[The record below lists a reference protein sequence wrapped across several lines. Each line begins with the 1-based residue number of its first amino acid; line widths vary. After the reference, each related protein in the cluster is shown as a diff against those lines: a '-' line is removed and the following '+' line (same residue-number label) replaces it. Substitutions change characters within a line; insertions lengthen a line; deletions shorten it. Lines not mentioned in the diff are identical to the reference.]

1 MIVELAIVYAFDL
14 YIAVDKVSCPVLA
27 DLLRILRLSRFEDE
41 ISRFLDISLLE
52 WKSLSRL
59 VKYPLK

>member
-1 MIVELAIVYAFDL
+1 M
-14 YIAVDKVSCPVLA
+14 AVDKVPCPVLA
-27 DLLRILRLSRFEDE
+27 DLLRILWLSGFEDE

-59 VKYPLK
+59 VKYPLKKQFLFSDCKLA

>member
-1 MIVELAIVYAFDL
+1 M
-14 YIAVDKVSCPVLA
+14 AVDKVSCPVLT
-27 DLLRILRLSRFEDE
+27 DLLRILQPSRFKDE

>member
-1 MIVELAIVYAFDL
+1 M
-14 YIAVDKVSCPVLA
+14 AVDKVSCPVLA

-41 ISRFLDISLLE
+41 IGRFLDISLLE

-59 VKYPLK
+59 VKYPLKKQFLFSDYKLA

>member
-1 MIVELAIVYAFDL
+1 
-14 YIAVDKVSCPVLA
+14 
-27 DLLRILRLSRFEDE
+27 LRILRLSRFEDE
-41 ISRFLDISLLE
+41 IGRFLDISLLE